1 VPTETAAPPE
11 TVTYAQLLCEVEALL
26 FVTAEPLSIPR
37 LVALTGVDPG
47 TVGASLAELEERY
60 AGRGITIRSVGGGY
74 RFATAPRARTA
85 VEALL
90 LPPKHSLSPAALE
103 TLAVVAY
110 SQPVTKAEIEA
121 VRGVSVDGIV
131 NSLVEKGFL
140 AEAGQKETLGRPTLF
155 ATTQEFLVAFGL
167 PSLEALP
174 PLPSPAGK
182 PGTTERSPLSQP

>member
-1 VPTETAAPPE
+1 MPTET
-11 TVTYAQLLCEVEALL
+11 VTPAQLLCELEALL

-37 LVALTGVDPG
+37 LVALTGGDPSA
-47 TVGASLAELEERY
+47 VGASLAELEARY
-60 AGRGITIRSVGGGY
+60 AERGITIRSVGGGY
-74 RFATAPRARTA
+74 RFATAPRVRTA

-90 LPPKHSLSPAALE
+90 LPPKHSLSTAALE

-131 NSLVEKGFL
+131 SSLVERGFL
-140 AEAGQKETLGRPTLF
+140 TEAGQKETLGRPTLF
-155 ATTQEFLVAFGL
+155 ATTQKFLVAFGL

-174 PLPSPAGK
+174 PLPSPAPAGEA
-182 PGTTERSPLSQP
+182 GTTERSPLS